1 MDLVFVHPEAA
12 LVVLAVALPLAA
24 LWLAQRRKRHVRSA
38 LGLTPPTRTATRLG
52 AGAIVGLAVLVAA
65 ATAQPVLLRQEPIRV
80 RQDAQAYVIVDVTR
94 SMLAARSADGPTRL
108 ERALEAA
115 ARIRAAVPDVPVG
128 LASFTNRAVPHVFP
142 TTDSSV
148 FGSGLRRAIGIE
160 KPPPDRGVGAVL
172 TAFDALAPLQTHNF
186 FDRNAARRVAVVLTD
201 GETTAVDRSTID
213 ELRAAPP
220 LDLVVVRLW
229 DERER
234 IFHPRV
240 AADRTYSTDPGST
253 GVLRSFAAATGAR
266 LFNEPQVDEAAATV
280 RRLLGRGQASRAG
293 TEVSARP
300 LAGWVFG
307 LAFLPLGYLL
317 WRRNL

>member
-24 LWLAQRRKRHVRSA
+24 LWLAQRRKGHVRSA
-38 LGLTPPTRTATRLG
+38 LGLSPPTRTAARLG
-52 AGAIVGLAVLVAA
+52 AGAIVALALLVAA

-80 RQDAQAYVIVDVTR
+80 RQDAQAYVVVDVTR
-94 SMLAARSADGPTRL
+94 SMLASRSAGGPTRL
-108 ERALEAA
+108 DRALAAA
-115 ARIRAAVPDVPVG
+115 ARIRAAVPDVPFG

-142 TTDSSV
+142 TTDASV
-148 FGSGLRRAIGIE
+148 FGSGLRRSIGVE
-160 KPPPDRGVGAVL
+160 QPPPDRGVGAVL

-186 FDRNAARRVAVVLTD
+186 FDRGATRRVAVVLTD

-213 ELRAAPP
+213 ELRGEPP
-220 LDLVVVRLW
+220 LDLVLVRLW

-234 IFHPRV
+234 IFEPRV

-253 GVLRSFAAATGAR
+253 AVLRSFAAATGAR
-266 LFNEPQVDEAAATV
+266 LFDEPQLDEAAATV
-280 RRLLGRGQASRAG
+280 RRLLGRGQATHAG
-293 TEVSARP
+293 TEVSASS
-300 LAGWVFG
+300 LAGWAFG
-307 LAFLPLGYLL
+307 LAFVPLGYLL